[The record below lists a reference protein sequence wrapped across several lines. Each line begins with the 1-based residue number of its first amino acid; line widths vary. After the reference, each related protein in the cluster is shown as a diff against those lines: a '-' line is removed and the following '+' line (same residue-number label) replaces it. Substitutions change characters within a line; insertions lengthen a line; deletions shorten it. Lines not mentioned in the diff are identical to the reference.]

1 MEVPETT
8 SSPAP
13 SAPPPAS
20 APAAAPSAPAAT
32 PATPSQP
39 TPYGRLNP
47 SVTRSIF
54 DQLDAADTGGAPA
67 PDETE
72 TEIPVAKVPGSEPT
86 TEPTIPAEAALEAAP
101 GEDVL
106 PQKVRDALKS
116 LPDRKLADALAES
129 YHVVRDIKKSGLP
142 VATIRQFIADAPQY
156 LAVAPSVDV
165 LKQIAET
172 AGFAN
177 DLGTGFV
184 EGGVD
189 GFKRMTGALIQSN
202 PQSFVGLTDF
212 LLRNTDQLTQGLT
225 QNFGAGVA
233 NEFTRVTD
241 GFADSRNRNV
251 IANMRARAA
260 AAEKNGTPDD
270 EVWGEVADKMEE
282 FLKLGEKDRPRP
294 SRPDPRDERI
304 RQLEGE
310 KQHEVATR
318 IEQFQDGVYNSAGHQ
333 LQQSLEKY
341 LAPKIKGYPD
351 EARADIVEI
360 VGKNLYKELL
370 ENKNILARARAIYQ
384 NGRYDK
390 GHFDN
395 LTKFYVEVG
404 GRLLGNVAEP
414 VLAKYAKI
422 TAPRRTEEAER
433 LARHTQ
439 RRDPGAS
446 GGPPSAPTLK
456 PISSLSNPQDIFA
469 LLDAQ
474 AEGNG

>member
-1 MEVPETT
+1 MEVSGTT
-8 SSPAP
+8 STPAP

-20 APAAAPSAPAAT
+20 APAAAPPAPVST
-32 PATPSQP
+32 PSTPSQP
-39 TPYGRLNP
+39 TPYGKLNP
-47 SVTRSIF
+47 SVTQSIF
-54 DQLDAADTGGAPA
+54 DQLDATDAGGAPA
-67 PDETE
+67 QEAAA
-72 TEIPVAKVPGSEPT
+72 TEIPIAQVPGSEPT
-86 TEPTIPAEAALEAAP
+86 TEPSVALPLEVAPAEDA
-101 GEDVL
+101 L

-129 YHVVRDIKKSGLP
+129 YHVVRDLKKSGLP
-142 VATIRQFIADAPQY
+142 VASIRQFIADAPQY

-165 LKQIAET
+165 LRHMADT
-172 AGFAN
+172 ANVAGDLGNGFA
-177 DLGTGFV
+177 
-184 EGGVD
+184 EGGVE
-189 GFKRMTGALIQSN
+189 GFKRVTGALIQSN

-212 LLRNTDQLTQGLT
+212 LLRNTDYLTEGLT

-233 NEFTRVTD
+233 NEFTRATD
-241 GFADSRNRNV
+241 GFVDSRNRNV

-260 AAEKNGTPDD
+260 AAEKNGSPDD

-282 FLKLGEKDRPRP
+282 FLRLGEKDRPRP

-310 KQHEVATR
+310 KQNEIATR
-318 IEQFQDGVYNSAGHQ
+318 LEQFTDGVFNAAGTQ
-333 LQQSLEKY
+333 LSQAIDKFLS
-341 LAPKIKGYPD
+341 PHINGYPE

-360 VGKNLYKELL
+360 VGTKLYNELL
-370 ENKNILARARAIYQ
+370 GNKNIQARARAIYQ

-390 GHFDN
+390 NHFEN

-404 GRLLGNVAEP
+404 GRLLGNIAAP

-422 TAPRRTEEAER
+422 TAPRRTEEAGR

-446 GGPPSAPTLK
+446 GGPPSAPALK
-456 PISSLSNPQDIFA
+456 PISSLSNPKDIFA

-474 AEGNG
+474 AGDTG

>member
-1 MEVPETT
+1 MEVQGST

-13 SAPPPAS
+13 SAPPPAP
-20 APAAAPSAPAAT
+20 APAAAPSAPVST
-32 PATPSQP
+32 PSTPSQP
-39 TPYGRLNP
+39 TPYGKLNP
-47 SVTRSIF
+47 SVTQSIF
-54 DQLDAADTGGAPA
+54 DQLDAADTGGTPA
-67 PDETE
+67 PDEATA
-72 TEIPVAKVPGSEPT
+72 EIPVAKVPGSEPT
-86 TEPTIPAEAALEAAP
+86 TEPTTAEPALETAP

-142 VATIRQFIADAPQY
+142 VSTIRQFITDAPQY

-165 LKQIAET
+165 LQHLAQT
-172 AGFAN
+172 AQFAN
-177 DLGTGFV
+177 ELGTGFV

-212 LLRNTDQLTQGLT
+212 LLRNTDYLAQGLT

-233 NEFTRVTD
+233 AEFTRATD
-241 GFADSRNRNV
+241 GFTDSRNRNV

-310 KQHEVATR
+310 KQNEVATR
-318 IEQFQDGVYNSAGHQ
+318 REQFTDGVFNSAGTQ
-333 LQQSLEKY
+333 LSQRIEKF
-341 LAPKIKGYPD
+341 LGPKIKGYPD
-351 EARADIVEI
+351 EAREDIVKI
-360 VGKNLYKELL
+360 VGEKLYKELL
-370 ENKNILARARAIYQ
+370 ENKNIQARARAIYQ
-384 NGRYDK
+384 SGRYDK
-390 GHFDN
+390 NHSQN
-395 LTKFYVEVG
+395 LTNFYVEVG
-404 GRLLGNVAEP
+404 GRLLGNIAAP
-414 VLAKYAKI
+414 VLNKYAKI
-422 TAPRRTEEAER
+422 TAPRRTEETER
-433 LARHTQ
+433 LDRHTQ

-446 GGPPSAPTLK
+446 GGPPSAPGLK
-456 PISSLSNPQDIFA
+456 PISSLSNPKDIFA

-474 AEGNG
+474 AGDAG